1 MLEGFLQAVLEAL
14 RERMQALQ
22 SGRAPFKWDAFWDY
36 KPDFRPGEVVEL

>member
-14 RERMQALQ
+14 RERMHAL
-22 SGRAPFKWDAFWDY
+22 GATRVPFKGGAFWDY